1 MNKKMVVIF
10 FVILC
15 TLLCI
20 IPNNS
25 YAAST
30 TKITVKGIDRA
41 PRIGWDR
48 TNEKKFK
55 IILKETSQISS
66 VKLEKIEN
74 GKTTVLLNKDSN
86 NSTKVSGIAISNDK
100 KEIQIN
106 KTLLKDNE
114 YTKFKITAYDSN
126 SVKKNRIVSYFSVK
140 KRKEKDSTRGWYEI
154 NNSPRIYYSD
164 AFIITAKDAGKIE
177 SVTVKDRNNKNSVV
191 KIGNQLSSSTE
202 VEKSYK
208 IDLTK
213 LKEKNN
219 RYFLTIIVKDKTGM
233 SRSEEIIVKTE
244 KVTTTTK
251 KQTTS
256 TSSSSSSS
264 KATTSTSSSS
274 SSSKATTSTSSS
286 SSSSKATTSTSSR
299 KTSTS
304 NKGCNHSYGR
314 TYEKATDANPCLVE
328 TYQICSKCGR
338 KYVLST
344 KWQHSKIRSSTRNV
358 GNCRQAINVYCGVCS
373 RRLRSAT
380 IPNHHYV
387 TETNYNIYYNGKR
400 RTQYVVGCVSCGH
413 IKSIS
418 YSK

>member
-256 TSSSSSSS
+256 TSS
-264 KATTSTSSSS
+264 
-274 SSSKATTSTSSS
+274 
-286 SSSSKATTSTSSR
+286 R

-380 IPNHHYV
+380 IQNHHYV